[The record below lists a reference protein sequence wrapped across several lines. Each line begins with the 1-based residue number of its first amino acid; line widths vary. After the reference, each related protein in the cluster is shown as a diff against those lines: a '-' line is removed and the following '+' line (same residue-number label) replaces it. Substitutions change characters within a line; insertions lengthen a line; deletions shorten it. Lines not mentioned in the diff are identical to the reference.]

1 MSSRMSVSEKTYLTD
16 RIDSEFSPIL
26 STMQDRLI
34 PIKEQFR
41 EKLFK
46 SLGLSAV
53 ESKVKKLV
61 TQVET
66 LNRQFQE
73 VTGVECVS
81 ISFQTVSTNGSG
93 WENGQQIYYGNT
105 PFARAVA
112 VKVKASKEAKS
123 LVQAEATLKGLK
135 DTVMLAGFPQELV
148 KLMKVE
154 LPAASNQF
162 RRLAGLPDT
171 PQLTSGL

>member
-1 MSSRMSVSEKTYLTD
+1 MSVSEKTYLTD
-16 RIDSEFSPIL
+16 RIDSEFEPIL
-26 STMQDRLI
+26 STMKDRLI

-41 EKLFK
+41 GKLFK
-46 SLGLSAV
+46 SLGLSSV
-53 ESKVKKLV
+53 ESKVKKLIQ
-61 TQVET
+61 QVET

-81 ISFQTVSTNGSG
+81 INFQTVSTVGTG
-93 WENGQQIYYGNT
+93 WEDGKHVSYDST

-112 VKVKASKEAKS
+112 IKVKASKEATS
-123 LVQAEATLKGLK
+123 LVEAEATLKGLK

-154 LPAASNQF
+154 LPAVSNQF
-162 RRLAGLPDT
+162 RRLAGLPDA
-171 PQLTSGL
+171 PSQLTA